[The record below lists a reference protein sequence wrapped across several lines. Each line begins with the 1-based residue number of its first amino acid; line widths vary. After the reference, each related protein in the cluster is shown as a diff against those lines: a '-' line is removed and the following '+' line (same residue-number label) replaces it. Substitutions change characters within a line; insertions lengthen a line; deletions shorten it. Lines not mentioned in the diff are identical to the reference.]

1 MDLTEE
7 LLRSLAEQVCGTAK
21 LSYQGE
27 EIDFSKFARRRMVDA
42 IKDVTGLDVST
53 LKTFEEAKAAA
64 IKLGV
69 KLEHEDS
76 RGAVVNAIFESKV
89 EHTLMQPTFIID
101 YPVEISPLTKPH
113 RVHEHEVERFELFV
127 YGRELANGYS
137 ELTDPLDQRAR
148 LEEQA
153 RKKAAG
159 NEEAMP
165 LDLDFIMS
173 VECGMPPTMGIGMG
187 IDRLVMLLTDSAS
200 IRDVVAFPT
209 MKPLRKKKGSE
220 FDDYEQ
226 MFE

>member
-7 LLRSLAEQVCGTAK
+7 MLCGAAEHLLGSTTVT
-21 LSYQGE
+21 YQGE
-27 EIDFSKFARRRMVDA
+27 TINFRKMARRRMADA

-64 IKLGV
+64 QKLGV

-76 RGAVVNAIFESKV
+76 RGAVVNAIFEGKV
-89 EHTLMQPTFIID
+89 EHTLIQPTFITD
-101 YPVEISPLTKPH
+101 YPIEISPLTKPH
-113 RVHEHEVERFELFV
+113 RTNAGEVERFEIFV
-127 YGRELANGYS
+127 YGRELGNGYS

-159 NEEAMP
+159 NEDAMP
-165 LDLDFIMS
+165 LDLDFIMAM
-173 VECGMPPTMGIGMG
+173 EYGMPPTMGIGVG

-200 IRDVVAFPT
+200 VRDVIAFPT
-209 MKPLRKKKGSE
+209 MKPRHDKETDGLKESE
-220 FDDYEQ
+220 
-226 MFE
+226 